1 MKNKFS
7 VMVLVLICTMF
18 FSCNKNEYKRTENGT
33 LMKFY
38 SVNANNE
45 KPELGDLVV
54 IDATQKIADSVL
66 FSSETMG
73 EPFEILIEEPTFVGD
88 IMCALMSMHLNDHAS
103 VIFPIDSMFI
113 GIGEEMPSIIE
124 PGTMTEMDI
133 VLKEIIKKD
142 VLEQELRNELIM
154 RKQNEISL
162 LTPYY
167 DNKYEMTEDSLIIVN
182 INQGVGRKPKAGDI
196 MKVYFTFQ
204 TLEGDT
210 LLDFNTGKPYELV
223 FGDMA
228 LGQGFYEGLSL
239 LAKGGEAEYVIPSS
253 LAWGSEGFQGTI
265 LPYTPFRFNLK
276 VFDIMTSDEYEA
288 EQKVIM
294 EKENAENA
302 KRLQDEPNKIAKY
315 VKDNNIKVSPKE
327 SGLYFIETESG
338 SGESVQIGDMVSIHY
353 SIYNTD
359 NQLIESSYGYNM
371 PLPFVYGENQM
382 IPGIEEAVGYM
393 KVGGKARIVVP
404 SRLGFGD
411 IKIDDN
417 LPANSTLIIDLE
429 LVDLQR

>member
-1 MKNKFS
+1 MTG
-7 VMVLVLICTMF
+7 VQT
-18 FSCNKNEYKRTENGT
+18 
-33 LMKFY
+33 
-38 SVNANNE
+38 
-45 KPELGDLVV
+45 
-54 IDATQKIADSVL
+54 
-66 FSSETMG
+66 
-73 EPFEILIEEPTFVGD
+73 
-88 IMCALMSMHLNDHAS
+88 CAL
-103 VIFPIDSMFI
+103 PI
-113 GIGEEMPSIIE
+113 
-124 PGTMTEMDI
+124 
-133 VLKEIIKKD
+133 
-142 VLEQELRNELIM
+142 
-154 RKQNEISL
+154 
-162 LTPYY
+162 Y
-167 DNKYEMTEDSLIIVN
+167 
-182 INQGVGRKPKAGDI
+182 
-196 MKVYFTFQ
+196 
-204 TLEGDT
+204 
-210 LLDFNTGKPYELV
+210 TGKPYELV

-417 LPANSTLIIDLE
+417 LPANSSLIIDLE